1 MDKTAETTYP
11 IHDLLANRWSPR
23 AFSGESITKE
33 TIGSLLE
40 AARWAPSAF
49 NAQPWR
55 FIVSTPDNEPEF
67 EKMLACLGEFNQMW
81 AKNASVLMVAV
92 AQDNFEHNGKPNAH
106 AAHDVG
112 QALASLTVQ
121 AAAEGLYVH
130 QMAGFSPDKARET
143 YNIPADHVAKTML
156 VVGKLGDVNNLP
168 DRLREREMAAR
179 SRKALSEL
187 VFAGEWGNAAG
198 Y

>member
-1 MDKTAETTYP
+1 MNKTAETTYP

-23 AFSGESITKE
+23 AFTGEALNKE

-40 AARWAPSAF
+40 AARWSASAF

-55 FIVSTPDNEPEF
+55 FIVSTPDNTKEF

-92 AQDNFEHNGKPNAH
+92 TQDNFEHNGKSNTH
-106 AAHDVG
+106 AAHDLG
-112 QALASLTVQ
+112 QALASLTIQ
-121 AAAEGLYVH
+121 AAAEGLHVH

-143 YNIPADHVAKTML
+143 YNIPDGYGAKTML
-156 VVGKLGDVNNLP
+156 VVGKLGDSNKLP
-168 DRLREREMAAR
+168 DPLREREMAAR

-187 VFAGEWGNAAG
+187 VFSAEWGNAAG